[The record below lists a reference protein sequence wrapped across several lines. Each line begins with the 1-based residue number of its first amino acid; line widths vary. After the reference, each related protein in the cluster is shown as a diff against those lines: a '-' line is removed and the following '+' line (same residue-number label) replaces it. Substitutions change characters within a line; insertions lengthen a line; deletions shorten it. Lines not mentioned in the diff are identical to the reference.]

1 MLHAGGMIP
10 LKYFNY
16 NHMKNIV
23 SPLPKE
29 QIIAELTS
37 DKLLRKTNK
46 GGNEIYVITYHDS
59 PAIMHEIGRLRE
71 ISFRDA
77 GGGTG
82 KDTDIDA
89 YDTAEVPYKQLIVW
103 DPDAQVILGGYRFIH
118 CSDACNKE
126 TGEINMATAGLF
138 NFSKKF
144 IDEYLP
150 HTMELGRSF
159 VQPAYQSSKAGA
171 KAMFALDNLWD
182 GLGALTVDHP
192 EIKYFFGKVTMY
204 THFHSEAR
212 NLIHYFFKKYFR
224 DKDNLVYPKKPV
236 EFNMDEKKMKNIFS
250 GKNYSEN
257 YRILIQKVREYGE
270 NIPPLFN
277 AYMNL
282 SPSMK
287 TFGTA
292 INEKFGKVLETGIIV
307 TIKDIYEIKRDRHI
321 ETYIQDKENSQW
333 NKLVD

>member
-1 MLHAGGMIP
+1 
-10 LKYFNY
+10 
-16 NHMKNIV
+16 MKNIV

-29 QIIAELTS
+29 DIIAELTPE
-37 DKLLRKTNK
+37 KFLRKTNK
-46 GGNEIYVITYHDS
+46 GGNEIFVVTYHNS

-71 ISFRDA
+71 LTFRDA

-82 KDTDIDA
+82 KDTDIDD
-89 YDTAEVPYKQLIVW
+89 YDKAETPYKQLIVW
-103 DPDAQVILGGYRFIH
+103 DPESQTILGGYRFIL
-118 CSDACNKE
+118 CSDALNTE

-144 IDEYLP
+144 VDEYLP

-159 VQPAYQSSKAGA
+159 VQPSYQSSKAGA
-171 KAMFALDNLWD
+171 KALFALDNLWD

-192 EIKYFFGKVTMY
+192 EIEYFFGKVTMY

-212 NLIHYFFKKYFR
+212 NLIHYFLKKYFS
-224 DKDNLVYPKKPV
+224 DKENLVYPKKPV
-236 EFNMDEKKMKNIFS
+236 KFDMDEEKMKSVFS
-250 GKNYSEN
+250 GKDYNDN
-257 YRILIQKVREYGE
+257 YRILVQEVRNYGE
-270 NIPPLFN
+270 NIPPLIN

-292 INEKFGKVLETGIIV
+292 INDKFGKVLETGIIV

-321 ETYIQDKENSQW
+321 ESYIQDKEDNEWDS
-333 NKLVD
+333 LS